1 VQVEGWLIVAT
12 VVTWWVGM
20 FIMKHIQIKDERMID
35 EKTVTAA
42 DFSIM
47 FENVPVFYTKAD
59 FQKDIDTYY
68 N

>member
-20 FIMKHIQIKDERMID
+20 FIMKYIQIKEERMID

-47 FENVPVFYTKAD
+47 FENVPVSYTKAD
-59 FQKDIDTYY
+59 FQKDINKYY
-68 N
+68 D